1 MDSTTNTNM
10 KLTTIFFNRI
20 STPFPEKQINEVEGR
35 IEMELKK
42 KTTTNNQAT
51 FRDKEGHN
59 LKKKIARHH
68 QEAKLK
74 TWSRRGPIERPDNF
88 FPI

>member
-1 MDSTTNTNM
+1 M
-10 KLTTIFFNRI
+10 
-20 STPFPEKQINEVEGR
+20 EGR

-42 KTTTNNQAT
+42 KQTTTNNQAT

-59 LKKKIARHH
+59 LKKKIAWHH

-74 TWSRRGPIERPDNF
+74 TWSRRGHIERPDNF